1 MLTFWKDWYTQA
13 AEDDE
18 LGGLH
23 LLHLWNIYWIQALEK
38 TATNFHNGFILI
50 FSVTCVLLPLSGDH
64 GLTSTPVKAKCKND
78 NLSFYHNCSFI
89 WKYKIFCLKCVV
101 VIFTFSQEFDSII
114 PPMEHWKFRRVL
126 FKNFFKFHSF
136 GKKLAHKLH
145 ISYFCSKIY
154 GGNINQNIHTVTLL
168 ILT

>member
-1 MLTFWKDWYTQA
+1 MIKCSTVTNSLWCSLFERIDTLRQLKMMNWVGFIFYTYGTF
-13 AEDDE
+13 
-18 LGGLH
+18 
-23 LLHLWNIYWIQALEK
+23 IYWIQALEK

-101 VIFTFSQEFDSII
+101 VIFTFFKYLI
-114 PPMEHWKFRRVL
+114 P
-126 FKNFFKFHSF
+126 SF
-136 GKKLAHKLH
+136 PW
-145 ISYFCSKIY
+145 
-154 GGNINQNIHTVTLL
+154 NIK
-168 ILT
+168 